1 MNGPAFIRMM
11 REDVETHKDKTTLS
25 AVVDVMEYVVEQNPD
40 CDIEPS
46 KNVEDCYKAIFEEAK
61 KNACEI
67 GGQRGYCAT
76 PDMSIAA
83 VSAYLG
89 VGINVT
95 PSIKAASGG
104 GAIALED
111 FL

>member
-11 REDVETHKDKTTLS
+11 REDIETHKDKTTLS
-25 AVVDVMEYVVEQNPD
+25 AVVDVMEYVVGQNPD

-46 KNVEDCYKAIFEEAK
+46 KNVEDCYKAIFEAAK
-61 KNACEI
+61 KNASELA
-67 GGQRGYCAT
+67 GQRGCCAT
-76 PDMSIAA
+76 PSMSISA

-89 VGINVT
+89 VDANASA
-95 PSIKAASGG
+95 PIKATSGG